1 MAYHCWFQEKMCH
14 NVWLTDIINFLLE
27 FVVFWLVHSVLSMI
41 TLWTLNWRYMVNDF
55 TGFRWVNFSFFL
67 RKENI
72 SIERIWARLKATYST
87 WSIAPGR
94 STRWFVVADPSKKE
108 DPSHWPWTKSPFN
121 SFSNPDKPYA
131 AFIISFLKSDK
142 VTV

>member
-87 WSIAPGR
+87 WSISPGR
-94 STRWFVVADPSKKE
+94 STRWFVVADPSKKGGYPVIDLE
-108 DPSHWPWTKSPFN
+108 QNLPLIPFQTQIN
-121 SFSNPDKPYA
+121 HKLPLL
-131 AFIISFLKSDK
+131 FLF
-142 VTV
+142 